1 MSKIKEVIV
10 EPNKI
15 EVGSIF
21 KLKVGVIDNYLIKQ
35 IIVSESKNVISTE
48 DGKTIKTEW
57 GK

>member
-21 KLKVGVIDNYLIKQ
+21 KLKVRVIDSYLIKQ